1 MIKNRSKTSYRQ
13 VPLASVPFRTTRD
26 FLLASN
32 VLLAAISLRSY
43 LWNRVIL
50 GCSVRNEAA
59 VGAMLPQDTHTSD
72 NLISG

>member
-1 MIKNRSKTSYRQ
+1 
-13 VPLASVPFRTTRD
+13 
-26 FLLASN
+26 
-32 VLLAAISLRSY
+32 LAAISLRSY